1 MIWCLDIF
9 SKFVSYF
16 CEGGDRYCLKLK
28 LFLRVIICI
37 LENINFLVEFVDF
50 LVSFGLNDW
59 LFDNSIWF
67 VFKIDFLVK

>member
-50 LVSFGLNDW
+50 LVSFGLND
-59 LFDNSIWF
+59 
-67 VFKIDFLVK
+67 